1 MRNNERIHTKDLF
14 DVARYLN
21 LNNQEGAICDADTIL
36 ADILEDRGRK
46 AIEETGIAEDVFTI
60 WEKARD
66 KKAVEEMFEVLCD
79 CSFQE
84 YFGKCIQQI
93 TRSNCSCWG
102 RIGGAYHES

>member
-1 MRNNERIHTKDLF
+1 MMAIVAL
-14 DVARYLN
+14 DVSYILIG
-21 LNNQEGAICDADTIL
+21 LVIGVIL